1 MLKKTIYIF
10 IVTLFVS
17 SCADTFDSV
26 KRGLTG
32 EKQESTD
39 EFMIKKKDPLIM
51 PPDYENLPT
60 PEERVA
66 AREEISNFEKSLGK
80 SNLRSPKNNFE
91 FASILN
97 INSNDCSSVIFANDV
112 FISTL

>member
-1 MLKKTIYIF
+1 MNKKIIYILSIIF
-10 IVTLFVS
+10 LIT
-17 SCADTFDSV
+17 SCETMGSV

-60 PEERVA
+60 PEERIV
-66 AREEISNFEKSLGK
+66 AREEISNFEKSLGT
-80 SNLRSPKNNFE
+80 SIEDNSPTSSSTE
-91 FASILN
+91 ESILKK
-97 INSNDCSSVIFANDV
+97 IQSN
-112 FISTL
+112 